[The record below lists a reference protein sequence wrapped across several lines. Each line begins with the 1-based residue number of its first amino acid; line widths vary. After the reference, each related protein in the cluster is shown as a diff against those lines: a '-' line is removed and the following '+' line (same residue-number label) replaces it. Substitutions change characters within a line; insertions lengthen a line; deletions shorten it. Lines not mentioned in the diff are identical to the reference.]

1 MKESDEG
8 VNHPSGA
15 CMKESDASSILFF
28 SFLWRSWAILDLNQ
42 RPRP

>member
-28 SFLWRSWAILDLNQ
+28 GAAGPSWT
-42 RPRP
+42 